1 MAISDLE
8 RYLKGEGVMT
18 ADGVKFGSQYQ
29 VVEYKS
35 QYTRWLL
42 GEKVP
47 EHLAIYFTNWTA
59 QTRKAEAE
67 SRKLTALWDEKRK
80 QYKL

>member
-35 QYTRWLL
+35 QYTR
-42 GEKVP
+42 
-47 EHLAIYFTNWTA
+47 
-59 QTRKAEAE
+59 
-67 SRKLTALWDEKRK
+67 
-80 QYKL
+80 